1 MIRFYYS
8 PDGLY
13 KNHNDFI
20 AAEASE
26 SFVVDKANN
35 KLRLFDSTDF
45 YFQTLSDTV
54 DVNHQNASV
63 GLSQKGAYLMKSQ
76 IDASINA
83 LKTHDGVLDSSVNI
97 INSSIVKINSSIGDV
112 STRLASANTSISKIN
127 SSIGDVSTRLA
138 SANTNIGKINSSI
151 GIINSSIGKI
161 ANDLAQHK
169 VDCNN
174 THDEFSKTWAAALVD
189 IRKDIDDLK
198 KRL

>member
-45 YFQTLSDTV
+45 YFQTLSDIV

-76 IDASINA
+76 IDASIKA

-97 INSSIVKINSSIGDV
+97 INSSIV
-112 STRLASANTSISKIN
+112 KIN

-169 VDCNN
+169 LDCNN
-174 THDEFSKTWAAALVD
+174 THDEFSQTWAAALTD
-189 IRKDIDDLK
+189 IRKDIDDLTSQVSQ
-198 KRL
+198 LQTNSGTNETPAAVE

>member
-45 YFQTLSDTV
+45 YFQTLSDNV

-63 GLSQKGAYLMKSQ
+63 GLSQKGAYLMKNQ

-112 STRLASANTSISKIN
+112 STRLGKTNTSIGVIN
-127 SSIGDVSTRLA
+127 SSIV
-138 SANTNIGKINSSI
+138 N
-151 GIINSSIGKI
+151 INSSIGKI
-161 ANDLAQHK
+161 ANDLAQHML
-169 VDCNN
+169 DCNN

>member
-13 KNHNDFI
+13 KNHKDFI
-20 AAEASE
+20 TAEANE

-45 YFQTLSDTV
+45 YFQTLSDIV

-161 ANDLAQHK
+161 ANDLNEHK
-169 VDCNN
+169 INCNN
-174 THDEFSKTWAAALVD
+174 THDEFSQTWAAALTD
-189 IRKDIDDLK
+189 IRKEIDALK

>member
-54 DVNHQNASV
+54 DANHQNASV

-112 STRLASANTSISKIN
+112 STRLASANTNIGVIN
-127 SSIGDVSTRLA
+127 SS
-138 SANTNIGKINSSI
+138 IGKINSSI

-161 ANDLAQHK
+161 VNDLNQHK

-189 IRKDIDDLK
+189 IRKEIDDLK
-198 KRL
+198 TKVSQLQTN

>member
-13 KNHNDFI
+13 KEHNDFI
-20 AAEASE
+20 TAEASE
-26 SFVVDKANN
+26 SLVVDKANN

-45 YFQTLSDTV
+45 YFQTLSDVV
-54 DVNHQNASV
+54 DANHQNASV

-97 INSSIVKINSSIGDV
+97 INSSIVSIKSSISDV
-112 STRLASANTSISKIN
+112 STRLGTANTSIGVIN
-127 SSIGDVSTRLA
+127 SSIV
-138 SANTNIGKINSSI
+138 N
-151 GIINSSIGKI
+151 INSSIGKI
-161 ANDLAQHK
+161 ANDLAQHML
-169 VDCNN
+169 DCNN

>member
-13 KNHNDFI
+13 KNHKDFI
-20 AAEASE
+20 TAEASE

-45 YFQTLSDTV
+45 YFQTLSDIV

-83 LKTHDGVLDSSVNI
+83 LKTYDGVLD
-97 INSSIVKINSSIGDV
+97 SSIVKINSSIGDV
-112 STRLASANTSISKIN
+112 STRLASANASIGGIN
-127 SSIGDVSTRLA
+127 SS
-138 SANTNIGKINSSI
+138 IGKINSSI

-161 ANDLAQHK
+161 ANDLAQHML
-169 VDCNN
+169 DCNN

-189 IRKDIDDLK
+189 IRKDIDNLK
-198 KRL
+198 SQVSQLQTNSGTNNETNETPAAVE

>member
-97 INSSIVKINSSIGDV
+97 INSSI
-112 STRLASANTSISKIN
+112 
-127 SSIGDVSTRLA
+127 
-138 SANTNIGKINSSI
+138 GKINSSI
-151 GIINSSIGKI
+151 GKI
-161 ANDLAQHK
+161 SNDLAQHML
-169 VDCNN
+169 DCEA
-174 THDEFSKTWAAALVD
+174 THTEFSQTWAAALVD

-198 KRL
+198 TQVSQLQTNNETTETVNTVE

>member
-45 YFQTLSDTV
+45 YFQTLSDSV

-76 IDASINA
+76 IDASINT

-112 STRLASANTSISKIN
+112 STRLASANTNIGVIN
-127 SSIGDVSTRLA
+127 SS
-138 SANTNIGKINSSI
+138 IGKINSSI

-161 ANDLAQHK
+161 ANDLNEHK
-169 VDCNN
+169 INCNN

>member
-13 KNHNDFI
+13 KEHDKFI
-20 AAEASE
+20 TAEASE

-35 KLRLFDSTDF
+35 KIRLFDSTDF
-45 YFQTLSDTV
+45 YFQTLSDIV

-112 STRLASANTSISKIN
+112 STRLGKTNTSIGVIN
-127 SSIGDVSTRLA
+127 SSIV
-138 SANTNIGKINSSI
+138 N
-151 GIINSSIGKI
+151 INSSIGKI
-161 ANDLAQHK
+161 ANDLAQHML
-169 VDCNN
+169 DCDN
-174 THDEFSKTWAAALVD
+174 THAEFSQTWAAALTD

-198 KRL
+198 SQVSQLQSNGGTNNETNETPAAVE